1 MTTLSFECNSKKQIP
16 NKIAKLLA
24 VTSHPGVAFVP
35 TDVQLLSCKSIR
47 VLLIVEDQNV
57 DWILDLVDWAR
68 LYEDVCDELAPI
80 ASSPIPD
87 WVETGFDL
95 ASLLNYL
102 FDGTDPISHQLRSW
116 LQTTFV
122 SRVSKS
128 RFRSTALSERARSA
142 ILELAEVW
150 KHVLPQMPPLPP
162 PLPPPTN
169 PEADCRSP
177 DSVLKPILDE
187 TEPEKWSD
195 LVSTSTWNVKRPRPT
210 SGSPTSV
217 KQLELPEAA
226 KVNRVDQENLWRV
239 AFLGVDDRFGTD
251 NQLLSPE
258 RVWLSG
264 PSPKELR
271 MSLEGWA

>member
-1 MTTLSFECNSKKQIP
+1 MTTICFEFSSKRQIP
-16 NKIAKLLA
+16 MKIAKFLA
-24 VTSHPGVAFVP
+24 VCTCPKINEIGCVL

-47 VLLIVEDQNV
+47 VLLLVEDQNV

-68 LYEDVCDELAPI
+68 LYEDVCDEQAPI

-87 WVETGFDL
+87 WVQTAFDL

-102 FDGTDPISHQLRSW
+102 FGGIEPISHQLKSW

-122 SRVSKS
+122 SRVTLSPL
-128 RFRSTALSERARSA
+128 RATALSERARSA
-142 ILELAEVW
+142 IRELADVW
-150 KHVLPQMPPLPP
+150 KHVLPQLPPLPP
-162 PLPPPTN
+162 TN
-169 PEADCRSP
+169 PDADCGSP
-177 DSVLKPILDE
+177 ESVLKPILDE
-187 TEPEKWSD
+187 PPPENWSD

-210 SGSPTSV
+210 SSSPTSTQ
-217 KQLELPEAA
+217 QLELPEAV

-239 AFLGVDDRFGTD
+239 AFLGVDDRFGVD
-251 NQLLSPE
+251 NQFLSPE
-258 RVWLSG
+258 RVWLTG